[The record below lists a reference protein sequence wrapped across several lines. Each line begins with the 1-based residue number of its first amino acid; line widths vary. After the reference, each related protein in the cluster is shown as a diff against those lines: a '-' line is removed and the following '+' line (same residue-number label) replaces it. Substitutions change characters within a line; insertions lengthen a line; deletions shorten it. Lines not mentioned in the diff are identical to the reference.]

1 MYEDH
6 SFRMT
11 IRFHP
16 GHSYIRYD
24 RRKESW
30 RFFAFEIMISTWGSL
45 HVFSVMRMPGI
56 VGLVL
61 EMLSRMKCCE
71 REIFTLNSFWRDF
84 PPLFFFIRIRVKLL
98 GIVKN
103 FPSRSCLNYGNRN
116 ESLCESRMTGKG
128 NNTRGI
134 FRAFNCDPVW
144 TRNSLTANSCCAI
157 GKCVTHAKTPF
168 FCPYDVSAGN
178 N

>member
-1 MYEDH
+1 MKITA
-6 SFRMT
+6 F
-11 IRFHP
+11 
-16 GHSYIRYD
+16 G
-24 RRKESW
+24 W
-30 RFFAFEIMISTWGSL
+30 RFVSILDILTSDTIVEKNLGDSSHLKLWFPRGSL

-84 PPLFFFIRIRVKLL
+84 SPLFFFIRIRVKLL

-128 NNTRGI
+128 NDTRGI

-144 TRNSLTANSCCAI
+144 TRNSLTILVAQS
-157 GKCVTHAKTPF
+157 
-168 FCPYDVSAGN
+168 GN
-178 N
+178 V

>member
-11 IRFHP
+11 IPFHP

-30 RFFAFEIMISTWGSL
+30 RFFAFEIMISTRISTCVLGDENAWNRWTRARDALANEMLRARDL
-45 HVFSVMRMPGI
+45 HVEFI
-56 VGLVL
+56 L
-61 EMLSRMKCCE
+61 ER
-71 REIFTLNSFWRDF
+71 FF
-84 PPLFFFIRIRVKLL
+84 PPFFFIRIRVKLL

-128 NNTRGI
+128 NDTRGI

>member
-30 RFFAFEIMISTWGSL
+30 RFFAFEIMISTRISTCVLGDENAWNRCG
-45 HVFSVMRMPGI
+45 GI

-71 REIFTLNSFWRDF
+71 RENSFWRDF
-84 PPLFFFIRIRVKLL
+84 SPLFFFIRIRVKLL

-128 NNTRGI
+128 NDTRGI